1 MKSYSALEIFS
12 ERELGL
18 LERASRMVAALPEV
32 AGRITMPPTG
42 IIRCHE
48 LARAVGRLL
57 DLPHEGGHYGFVEHT
72 WLWTAPL
79 DSRHHP
85 DIFPHIKMPNILDVY
100 AVGKLPQVQLVHAR
114 SVTLPHLG
122 WAWRPG
128 EPRGDI
134 DEGMVDALC
143 RLMRDK

>member
-1 MKSYSALEIFS
+1 MKSYSAIEIFS
-12 ERELGL
+12 ERELAL
-18 LERASRMVAALPEV
+18 LERATRMVAALPEHH
-32 AGRITMPPTG
+32 GRVTMPPTG

-57 DLPHEGGHYGFVEHT
+57 DLPYQDGHYGFVEHT
-72 WLWTAPL
+72 WLWTAPF
-79 DSRHHP
+79 DRQRIP
-85 DIFPHIKMPNILDVY
+85 DLVTYRVPNILDVY

-128 EPRGDI
+128 DTRGDT
-134 DEGMVDALC
+134 DEGMVHTLHK
-143 RLMRDK
+143 LMESER